1 MYNVIQSGQL
11 ASEAVAE
18 LGMSEI
24 TLLENSLDR
33 DYDYKCL
40 QDRRVGA
47 HIDNPMQF
55 NCNGL
60 KEKLS

>member
-47 HIDNPMQF
+47 HIGNPMQLNF
-55 NCNGL
+55 NGL

>member
-33 DYDYKCL
+33 DSEYKCL
-40 QDRRVGA
+40 QDRRVWA
-47 HIDNPMQF
+47 HIGNPMQL